1 MAAPVLPELRR
12 QHTLGEPS
20 EPWRVL
26 DETADFLLIRKPDR
40 LLSQPGV
47 GPDKTDSLITRV
59 QQHYP
64 EALIVHR
71 LDWDTSGLMV
81 LARSKAAHR
90 ALSIEF
96 QERRTEKRYRA
107 RVDRPI
113 QPAEGWIDQ
122 PIGID
127 REHRPRSK
135 IDPVHGR
142 PAQTRYAVTQ
152 VADAAAWVSLWP
164 ITGRSHQLR
173 VHLLSLG
180 HPIQGDSLYHPDAA
194 QHPRLMLH
202 AEWLA
207 FADPSSGVRREYEDL
222 APF

>member
-1 MAAPVLPELRR
+1 MTAPTDRAEVVSA
-12 QHTLGEPS
+12 PS

-26 DETADFLLIRKPDR
+26 DQTPDYLIIRKPDR

-47 GPDKTDSLITRV
+47 GPNKTDSLITRV
-59 QQHYP
+59 QAEYP

-113 QPAEGWIDQ
+113 DPAEGWIDR

-127 REHRPRSK
+127 RAHRPRSK
-135 IDPVHGR
+135 IDVERGR
-142 PAQTRYAVTQ
+142 PAQTRYAVTAWDEQ
-152 VADAAAWVSLWP
+152 AAWLDLWP

-173 VHLLSLG
+173 VHLLSIG
-180 HPIQGDSLYHPDAA
+180 HPIQGDTLYHPEAA
-194 QHPRLMLH
+194 RHPRLMLH
-202 AEWLA
+202 AEYLA
-207 FADPSSGVRREYEDL
+207 FADPRSGDWRVYEDR